1 LESKII
7 KEKCLGAIT
16 SEKPK
21 QDGRN
26 RLKSPVFE
34 IFIIAN
40 IELEILPFFVFYRL
54 KLHAPFINGGNGTA
68 LYRQ

>member
-1 LESKII
+1 MKINRLESKII
-7 KEKCLGAIT
+7 KEKCLGAIS

-40 IELEILPFFVFYRL
+40 IGLKILPYFMF
-54 KLHAPFINGGNGTA
+54 A
-68 LYRQ
+68 LRFLVDFGSPV

>member
-1 LESKII
+1 MKNKRLESQII

-40 IELEILPFFVFYRL
+40 IGLEILPFFVF
-54 KLHAPFINGGNGTA
+54 A
-68 LYRQ
+68 LRFLVDFDSPV